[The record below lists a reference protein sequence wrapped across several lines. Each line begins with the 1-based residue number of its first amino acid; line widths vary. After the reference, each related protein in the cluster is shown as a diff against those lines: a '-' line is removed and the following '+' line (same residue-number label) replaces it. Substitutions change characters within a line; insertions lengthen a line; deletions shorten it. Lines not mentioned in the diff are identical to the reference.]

1 MLARAEAGVPL
12 VIGSCGTC
20 GTDSMVDW
28 MLQITQEL
36 AQELRQ
42 SPRIVC
48 VYSEQS
54 KERIE
59 SAIETSDIKALAPSQ
74 ALQSSTVQSCT
85 HIVALAGA
93 EHINAALALDA
104 DIVLA
109 GRTTDTAIIAS
120 LPLQRGEHAGWHAAK
135 IAECGAL
142 CSTKP
147 TSGVVM
153 VDIDKTGFTVQAMAK
168 KASCTPHS
176 VSAHMLY
183 ENADPYRLHEPGGY
197 LDVSAAQYEAL
208 SDGRVRVTGSQW
220 TSQPYTVKLEG
231 VKLSGFQCVS
241 LVLLRDERYVRLA
254 REWRDALLAH
264 VQADV
269 EQRLQIKA
277 EDFALEMRL
286 IGDNAVLAE
295 SAPGPQAREI
305 GALFIVTASEQ
316 ATADEIAR
324 LANPQL
330 LHFPLTSDEPL
341 PTFAFPF
348 SPAETSRGALYE
360 FCINHTM
367 QLSEPM
373 QCFRITAA
381 T

>member
-1 MLARAEAGVPL
+1 MRCA
-12 VIGSCGTC
+12 
-20 GTDSMVDW
+20 
-28 MLQITQEL
+28 
-36 AQELRQ
+36 
-42 SPRIVC
+42 
-48 VYSEQS
+48 
-54 KERIE
+54 
-59 SAIETSDIKALAPSQ
+59 
-74 ALQSSTVQSCT
+74 
-85 HIVALAGA
+85 
-93 EHINAALALDA
+93 
-104 DIVLA
+104 VL
-109 GRTTDTAIIAS
+109 
-120 LPLQRGEHAGWHAAK
+120 
-135 IAECGAL
+135 
-142 CSTKP
+142 

-168 KASCTPHS
+168 QASCTPHS

-183 ENADPYRLHEPGGY
+183 ENADPYRLHEPGGF
-197 LDVSAAQYEAL
+197 LDVSEAQYQAL
-208 SDGRVRVTGSQW
+208 PDGRVRVTGSQW
-220 TSQPYTVKLEG
+220 TQQPYTVKLEG
-231 VKLSGFQCVS
+231 VRLGGYQTVS
-241 LVLLRDERYVRLA
+241 LVLLRDDRYVRLA

-269 EQRLQIKA
+269 EQRLRIKP
-277 EDFALEMRL
+277 EDFSLEMRL

-295 SAPGPQAREI
+295 AAACQQAREI
-305 GALFIVTASEQ
+305 GALFIVTASDQ

-330 LHFPLTSDEPL
+330 LHFPLTRDEPL